1 MYICATAVVAA
12 QVNGDQQTE
21 KRYRQFDVIYFQ
33 YKLLF
38 YCFVVIAYHGAALVY
53 QLAKVV

>member
-33 YKLLF
+33 YKLFFLLLLF
-38 YCFVVIAYHGAALVY
+38 IVAMSITAPLSYIN
-53 QLAKVV
+53 